1 VKKIIKNF
9 LIVVFA
15 FGVFGGTVI
24 GQAKTENIEEKLE
37 SPYEEVNLK
46 FALDANPSPE
56 DVGFD
61 NPKSYWKFSYEL
73 RFLESEKAAQEK
85 LGYKYWQENPGES
98 NAERTKRIEKN
109 NKQYNKVWKKFG
121 VLAGKGKVSKISLL
135 SEESR
140 ELFIPVQLSSAIKN
154 VLARANSLNEFP
166 NFRVLIKGKIYSKT
180 KSNLVF
186 KQKILSSYTCP
197 TKMIVKGTPDWM
209 MNTCGIYISVAKE
222 NNKIFISSTSRL

>member
-1 VKKIIKNF
+1 MKKIIKNF
-9 LIVVFA
+9 LIAVFA
-15 FGVFGGTVI
+15 FGFFSGTVI
-24 GQAKTENIEEKLE
+24 GQAKTENVEEKLE
-37 SPYEEVNLK
+37 SPYDEVNLK

-73 RFLESEKAAQEK
+73 RFLESEKAAREK
-85 LGYKYWQENPGES
+85 SGYKYWQENPGEN
-98 NAERTKRIEKN
+98 NAERSKRIERK

-140 ELFIPVQLSSAIKN
+140 VLFIPVQLSPAIKN

-166 NFRVLIKGKIYSKT
+166 EFRVLIKGKIYSKT

-186 KQKILSSYTCP
+186 KQKISASYSCP
-197 TKMIVKGTPDWM
+197 TKMIVKGTPNWM
-209 MNTCGIYISVAKE
+209 MNTCGIYIEVAKE
-222 NNKIFISSTSRL
+222 NNKIFIRSTSRL